1 MKERITKNIDR
12 LSLHDSHIEKIERT
26 KDKLI
31 LTIDWAK
38 LENYLEYDIK
48 EGIIL
53 GKCELSFDG
62 LNEENLRLD
71 FTGIPDKENKESE
84 EIQFDPELFHDWL
97 ILENK
102 SVSSNKYCISGLIDL
117 EDNSAWL
124 DWSFLYSN
132 FKLTWNNSITWT
144 EWQNGKLIS
153 EE

>member
-1 MKERITKNIDR
+1 MKEKITKNIDR
-12 LSLHDSHIEKIERT
+12 LSLHDSHIDKIERT

-31 LTIDWAK
+31 LSIDWAK
-38 LENYLEYDIK
+38 LENYLENEIK

-53 GKCELSFDG
+53 GKCELSFYG
-62 LNEENLRLD
+62 LSEENLRLD
-71 FTGIPDKENKESE
+71 FTGIPDNENKEPE
-84 EIQFDPELFHDWL
+84 EIQFDPELFQDWL

-132 FKLTWNNSITWT
+132 FKLTWDNSITWI